1 MSGVRNWAVGSAVA
15 ALILASPVVALL
27 AVIVAEMPIDLLM
40 NFMALTLL
48 SLTMISA
55 VGWLAL
61 HRPSALSDGEFEFED
76 APQPGAPAPAPG
88 PQM

>member
-61 HRPSALSDGEFEFED
+61 HRPSASPMERLSLKTLPSRERQRQLR
-76 APQPGAPAPAPG
+76 PL
-88 PQM
+88 M